1 MQAEGNI
8 RDRSPSAATQTQR
21 GIASGLLLGFLS
33 AGIFGFV
40 TPLARFSYEFGV
52 NPATAALFRLGLS
65 ALVTSLLVLALRR
78 RIRLPRAG
86 ILPVLGM
93 TITLSA
99 TVLCYLSAV
108 AFIPV
113 SLAVLIFYTYPLLVA
128 VYTSLVQRVVL
139 GVPRA
144 AAFVVAFSGLAVAI
158 GPSFEVL
165 DDVGVLLA
173 AAAAMLLA
181 GLFLFSERALRHVD
195 VIAVTFYSNVGSV
208 PVMIG
213 GVFLLG
219 GLELPTAN
227 VGWVAL
233 VGSGLCYALGIFL
246 NFAAINFAGPA
257 RTAIVFNLEPV
268 VAMMVAAVLLDERL
282 SLVQYAGGA
291 LIIGAL
297 VLASVADRPRGVKV

>member
-8 RDRSPSAATQTQR
+8 RDRSTSAATRTQG
-21 GIASGLLLGFLS
+21 GIASGLLLGFLG

-40 TPLARFSYEFGV
+40 TPLARFSYEFGA
-52 NPATAALFRLGLS
+52 NPATAALFRLCIS
-65 ALVTSLLVLALRR
+65 ALAISLLVLALRR
-78 RIRLPRAG
+78 RIYLPRAG

-99 TVLCYLSAV
+99 AILCYLSAV

-128 VYTSLVQRVVL
+128 TYTSLVQRVAL
-139 GVPRA
+139 GARRA
-144 AAFVVAFSGLAVAI
+144 AAFVVAFSALVVAFA
-158 GPSFEVL
+158 PSFEVL
-165 DDVGVLLA
+165 DGVGVLLA
-173 AAAAMLLA
+173 ATAAMLLA

-195 VIAVTFYSNVGSV
+195 VIAVTFYSNIGSV

-219 GLELPTAN
+219 GLALPAAN
-227 VGWVAL
+227 VGWAGL

-257 RTAIVFNLEPV
+257 RTAMVFNLEPV
-268 VAMMVAAVLLDERL
+268 VAMIVAAVLLDERL

-297 VLASVADRPRGVKV
+297 VLVSVADRPRGVKA